1 MMSDTIITFFLLAAL
16 AVAVAGLVL
25 YAMTEVWFWM
35 DERER
40 KDR

>member
-1 MMSDTIITFFLLAAL
+1 MSNTVITFFLLAAL

-40 KDR
+40 GDK

>member
-1 MMSDTIITFFLLAAL
+1 MNETVITFFLLAAL

>member
-1 MMSDTIITFFLLAAL
+1 MSDAVITFFLLAAL